1 MVQSRQDGGL
11 DDIKHSVSRETAS
24 SAAAAAAAARRTSS
38 IGSKNPVVGEVS
50 IHKPQPVMG

>member
-24 SAAAAAAAARRTSS
+24 SAAAAAAARRTSS